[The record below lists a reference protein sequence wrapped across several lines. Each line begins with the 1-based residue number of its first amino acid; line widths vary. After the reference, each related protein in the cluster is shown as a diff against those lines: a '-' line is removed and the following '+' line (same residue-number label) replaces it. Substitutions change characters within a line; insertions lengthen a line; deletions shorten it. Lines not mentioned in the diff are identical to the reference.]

1 MFIFAVMLIIYFPIK
16 VMYMQN
22 PVLEMI
28 GNEILKTAIVQI
40 HKSQKQ
46 KAKKKAILFSLL
58 LRSFLMFVL

>member
-1 MFIFAVMLIIYFPIK
+1 MTK

-46 KAKKKAILFSLL
+46 KANKKAILFSLL